1 MDRKEKAIE
10 LFKKGYNCSQAVVLS
25 YVDILG
31 TDEDFLAR
39 VSVCFGGGTGRMR
52 LTCGAVNAM
61 FIVIGLLYSS
71 ADGNPQNK
79 NEMYKKVQYL
89 AAKFKEKNGSI
100 NCGELLGGK
109 GIKVDTSPVSEKRTE
124 EYYKRRPC
132 IGCMEDAVEILDEF
146 IAENPP
152 VNITAKGE
160 GL

>member
-1 MDRKEKAIE
+1 MNRKEKAIE

-25 YVDILG
+25 YADILG
-31 TDEDFLAR
+31 ADEDFLAR
-39 VSVCFGGGTGRMR
+39 VSVSYGGGTGRMR

-61 FIVIGLLYSS
+61 FMVAGLLYSS
-71 ADGNPQNK
+71 SDGNPQNK

-89 AAKFKEKNGSI
+89 AEEFRKKFGTI
-100 NCGELLGGK
+100 NCGELLGGR

-132 IGCMEDAVEILDEF
+132 IGCMESAVEILDKF

-152 VNITAKGE
+152 AHMAKNADGD
-160 GL
+160 